1 MNRPEVPGVT
11 AVVPLR
17 DGVSGKSRLAS
28 VLDDDARRALITVL
42 AQHVVG
48 TLLATPQVDGVVVV
62 TADIGFA
69 RSALGELSDVGD
81 LAFLAQPPD
90 RPGLNAALD
99 AARRAL
105 GSRLR
110 ETGPGGADAALGRTG
125 AALRGIQA
133 VPGDAVPHSLL
144 VAHADL
150 PALTPGDITDLVMW
164 PAGRPSGRHPERQAT
179 WYPAVGRASSDL
191 ADRLPSGSDGDATS
205 GRPHPADVVIA
216 TDRVGRGTNLL
227 LLGAPSAERGFRFQF
242 GPDSRAAHEAEAA
255 RLGLR
260 AVTISNPAT
269 AVDLDTVD
277 DWNELPDA
285 VRSAVGR
292 YARFPSH

>member
-1 MNRPEVPGVT
+1 MNAAVT

-48 TLLATPQVDGVVVV
+48 TLLATPQVRRVVVV
-62 TADIGFA
+62 TADLRFA

-81 LAFLAQPPD
+81 LDFLAQPPD
-90 RPGLNAALD
+90 RPGLNGALD
-99 AARRAL
+99 AARDAF
-105 GSRLR
+105 GSRMPGVGLR
-110 ETGPGGADAALGRTG
+110 MPGAGLDGSDD
-125 AALRGIQA
+125 
-133 VPGDAVPHSLL
+133 VPGDIGAAPGSTRAVRDALL

-150 PALTPGDITDLVMW
+150 PALTPDDIADLVMRS
-164 PAGRPSGRHPERQAT
+164 AGHSAARRTPDQSQGI
-179 WYPAVGRASSDL
+179 
-191 ADRLPSGSDGDATS
+191 
-205 GRPHPADVVIA
+205 DVVIG

-227 LLGAPSAERGFRFQF
+227 LLGAESAERGFRFRF
-242 GPDSRAAHEAEAA
+242 GSDSRAAHEGEAA

-260 AVTISNPAT
+260 AETVSRPGT

-277 DWNELPDA
+277 DWNELPA
-285 VRSAVGR
+285 EVRAAVGR
-292 YARFPSH
+292 YAPFPSG